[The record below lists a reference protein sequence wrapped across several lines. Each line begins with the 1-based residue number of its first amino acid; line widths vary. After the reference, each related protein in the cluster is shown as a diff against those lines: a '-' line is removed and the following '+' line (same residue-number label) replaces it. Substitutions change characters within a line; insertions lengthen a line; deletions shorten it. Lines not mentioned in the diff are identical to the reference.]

1 MFTLTINLK
10 ERILKTLDIPRKRG
24 HPTVDSILKT
34 EIEEQPAVIQYLLQ
48 QESAEVKKI
57 AQSIAGNFDY
67 VVIAARGTSDNAAR
81 YAQYLLGAHNQLQV
95 ALATPSLFSIY
106 KTPPDLSHALI
117 IGISQ
122 SGVSP
127 DIVSVLAEG
136 KKQKRP
142 TIAITNDSSSP
153 LAEQAEFI
161 IPLHAQKERAIAA
174 TKTYT
179 SSLAALAMLSCALEK
194 NETRWLELEKA
205 PDAIRATLDTVQQ
218 TIQHTE
224 RYRYMGHCA
233 VLGRGYNYATAFEVA
248 LKIKELTRIV
258 AEPYSSA
265 DFRHGPI
272 ATVTQGFPVIL
283 VAPQGSISQDLKE
296 LFDQLRR
303 LQAELLVISD
313 DEEMLRDAQLPLRIP
328 TGLPEWL
335 SPLVAV
341 VPGQLFA
348 LNLAV
353 ARGLDPDRPAG
364 LTKVTETL

>member
-1 MFTLTINLK
+1 MA
-10 ERILKTLDIPRKRG
+10 
-24 HPTVDSILKT
+24 DSILKS
-34 EIEEQPAVIQYLLQ
+34 EIEEQPAVILDLLKN
-48 QESAEVKKI
+48 EAAPVKQI
-57 AQSIAGNFDY
+57 ARSIAGNFKY
-67 VVIAARGTSDNAAR
+67 IIIAARGTSDNAAR
-81 YAQYLLGAHNQLQV
+81 YAQYLLGAHNHVQV

-106 KTPPDLSHALI
+106 RTPPDLSHALI

-122 SGVSP
+122 SGQSP

-136 KKQKRP
+136 KKQGRP

-153 LAEQAEFI
+153 LAQQADFI

-179 SSLAALAMLSCALEK
+179 SSLAALAMLSCALED
-194 NETRWLELEKA
+194 NPAHWQELEKV
-205 PDAIRATLDTVQQ
+205 PGAIQE
-218 TIQHTE
+218 TIRGVHPAIQRTE

-233 VLGRGYNYATAFEVA
+233 VLGRGYNYSTAFEVA

-272 ATVTQGFPVIL
+272 ATVSQGFPVIL
-283 VAPQGSISQDLKE
+283 VSPKGSTAQDMSE

-303 LQAELLVISD
+303 MNAEIIAISD
-313 DEEMLRDAQLPLRIP
+313 DPALLQQAQFPLRL
-328 TGLPEWL
+328 TSGLPEWL

-341 VPGQLFA
+341 IPGQLFA
-348 LNLAV
+348 LNLAI
-353 ARGLDPDRPAG
+353 ARGLDPDHPAG